1 MVAKDII
8 KRMKRQATGWENIFA
23 YDTSDATV
31 LYKEGTQLNTKKTNN
46 PIKKW
51 AKGLN
56 RHFSKQDIQTA
67 NRYMKKYSTSLVTR
81 EMQMKTTIRYHS

>member
-1 MVAKDII
+1 
-8 KRMKRQATGWENIFA
+8 MKIEPNLWETIFA
-23 YDTSDATV
+23 NDTPDTG
-31 LYKEGTQLNTKKTNN
+31 LIYEIQKGLIQLNTGKTNH
-46 PIKKW
+46 PYKKW